1 MAEYNFTY
9 WFKENLAYWLQEYF
23 NEREIEL
30 KIKTEF
36 HHDVGIVKNKIDIAI
51 FEQNNYNSL
60 IGMEIEF
67 ISNRNQI
74 LKNYTNF
81 KNWVRYSQ
89 NRTGGL
95 MHIIFEPADIYGENV
110 FKLFLGSY
118 ADTSKGLNFFYEFF
132 YLDGEIDQREYDKL
146 AKNLVFDNWEF
157 EVRFCSLLI
166 QIFGNEYFTK
176 LKKLSSENT
185 EN

>member
-1 MAEYNFTY
+1 MAEYNFTNR
-9 WFKENLAYWLQEYF
+9 FKENLAYWLQEYF

-30 KIKTEF
+30 KIKTEY

-67 ISNRNQI
+67 ISNRNQVF
-74 LKNYTNF
+74 KNYNNF
-81 KNWVRYSQ
+81 KRWVHLSPYRK
-89 NRTGGL
+89 GGL
-95 MHIIFEPADIYGENV
+95 LHIIFESADIYGKNV
-110 FKLFLGSY
+110 FKLVLGSY

-132 YLDGEIDQREYDKL
+132 YIDGKIDEREYDKL
-146 AKNLVFDNWEF
+146 AKNLIFDNWEF
-157 EVRFCSLLI
+157 EVKFCSLLI